1 MLEAR
6 PRRGPG
12 VREETGQSRW
22 FCGPNPGSRAT
33 SATRATGSRRSAT
46 FQSPKVERYREAMPN
61 GDVLNWEAVAW
72 AAAAKDSEPPL
83 GEAKSHLA
91 VSDGLPA
98 RLHRT
103 SAGLGHL
110 AKSKEHPVNPL
121 PWGEPPGLRAGIRA
135 GLFLVPVSNPQDQP
149 DTQSRPYFRS
159 RPFHWKAQFGRER
172 KPAPERTN
180 QSHASPLQSNRSERR
195 PSRALHRRGPTDTHL
210 QSNGRH
216 GPHQT

>member
-12 VREETGQSRW
+12 VREEAGQSRW

-46 FQSPKVERYREAMPN
+46 FQSPKVERYREAMPT

-72 AAAAKDSEPPL
+72 AAAVKDSEPPL

-91 VSDGLPA
+91 VSGGLPT

-103 SAGLGHL
+103 SARLGHL
-110 AKSKEHPVNPL
+110 AKSKEYPVNPL

-135 GLFLVPVSNPQDQP
+135 GLLLETFSDPCTRALEKAARIAPGTFTHLCCRTSRRSN
-149 DTQSRPYFRS
+149 
-159 RPFHWKAQFGRER
+159 
-172 KPAPERTN
+172 
-180 QSHASPLQSNRSERR
+180 RR
-195 PSRALHRRGPTDTHL
+195 PSRRPPTALVA
-210 QSNGRH
+210 
-216 GPHQT
+216 